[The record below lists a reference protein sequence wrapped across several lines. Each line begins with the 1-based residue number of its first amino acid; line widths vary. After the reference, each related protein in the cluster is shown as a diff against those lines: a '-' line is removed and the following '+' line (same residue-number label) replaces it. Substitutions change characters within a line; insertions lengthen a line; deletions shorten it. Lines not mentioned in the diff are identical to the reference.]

1 MIYRWPLLDALPPR
15 VVFSNPPLSLL
26 RAHFVWADRLGE
38 GGRNA
43 RARMLGGGDDGVVI
57 REAAAAI
64 FVELDEVE
72 GGKGGR
78 GAHVEECSILAPS
91 PKRKRLFCVRLRE
104 TRPFIQ
110 R

>member
-1 MIYRWPLLDALPPR
+1 MALLDALPPR
-15 VVFSNPPLSLL
+15 VVFSNPPLSLP

-38 GGRNA
+38 VGRKERRHE
-43 RARMLGGGDDGVVI
+43 RAFLLGGGDDGVDVV

-78 GAHVEECSILAPS
+78 GGHAEEWTCFVQPS
-91 PKRKRLFCVRLRE
+91 PARHLSGLVPLK
-104 TRPFIQ
+104 
-110 R
+110 